1 MYCKATYNKE
11 SKNAMGT
18 PNQLLNGGQ
27 ILANALIRQGAELG
41 FGVPGE
47 SFLPL
52 LNGLVDHPKFQF
64 VTCRQE
70 GGAAYMAEAYAK
82 LTGKPGIVMVTRGP
96 GASNAMIGI
105 HTAYQDSTPMVLLV
119 GQVGTDMVEREAFQE
134 IDYRRM
140 YSECAKWVGSIDRV
154 DRIDEF
160 VSHAFHVAQA
170 GRKGPVVLA
179 LPEDVLYMMG
189 SEHPVA
195 AAHIVQ
201 PGLDQEAFL
210 QAMSHFSAA
219 KNPMMIAGGGN
230 WSKVPCDHLKKWAN
244 REGLPVATSFRSQD
258 LIDNLDPC
266 FAGDLGIGANPA
278 LVKRIKEAD
287 VLLVIGERLGEMTTA
302 GYSILTPPQIKAKLI
317 HVLSGP
323 EELGRVYRP
332 DFAINCSPDHF
343 CKALTEIS
351 MGGQYDRQ
359 AMTTAHTEYLTFSAP
374 VTVPGDLQLAQI
386 MSSLKEL
393 IPRNAIVTNGAGNF
407 ATWVHRFYPYGDMR
421 TQLAPANG
429 SMGYGLPAAIAAK
442 LVHPDRVVIAVCGDG
457 DFMMNCQELATAA
470 RYGAYPIIL
479 VVNNSMLGTIRM
491 HQEREFKS
499 RVIATELT
507 NPDFIKFADSFGIP
521 AFRVSKTEEFAAAFS
536 EAMASNQGALIELV
550 QDQEVISPSKLLSQ
564 LGQ

>member
-1 MYCKATYNKE
+1 METSNK
-11 SKNAMGT
+11 T
-18 PNQLLNGGQ
+18 LNGGQ
-27 ILANALIRQGAELG
+27 ILANALVRQGVDIA

-52 LNGLVDHPKFQF
+52 LNGLVDHPDFSF
-64 VTCRQE
+64 ITCRQE

-82 LTGKPGIVMVTRGP
+82 LTGHPGVLMVTRGP
-96 GASNAMIGI
+96 GASNAMVGI

-179 LPEDVLYMMG
+179 LPEDVLYMTG
-189 SEHPVA
+189 QENPVA
-195 AAHIVQ
+195 PAHIVQ
-201 PGLDQEAFL
+201 PGLDVKAFA
-210 QAMSHFSAA
+210 QAMEVFACA
-219 KNPMMIAGGGN
+219 KHPMIIAGGGN
-230 WSKVPCDHLKKWAN
+230 WNAKACEDLRVWAN
-244 REGLPVATSFRSQD
+244 REGLPIATSFRSQD
-258 LIDNLDPC
+258 LIDNLDPA

-278 LVKRIKEAD
+278 LVKRIQEAD

-302 GYSILTPPQIKAKLI
+302 GYSVLDVPKAKNTLI

-332 DFAINCSPDHF
+332 DFALNCSPENF
-343 CKALTEIS
+343 CAALNAIK
-351 MGGQYDRQ
+351 MGNAYDPLAMKQAHDQYL
-359 AMTTAHTEYLTFSAP
+359 AFANP
-374 VTVPGDLQLAQI
+374 VTVPGDMQLAQI
-386 MSSLKEL
+386 MSSLPKS
-393 IPRNAIVTNGAGNF
+393 IPRGSILTNGAGNF
-407 ATWVHRFYPYGDMR
+407 ATWLHRFYPYGPFKS
-421 TQLAPANG
+421 QLAPANG

-442 LVHPDRVVIAVCGDG
+442 IAHPDRVAIAVCGDG

-470 RYGAYPIIL
+470 RYDAYPIVF

-499 RVIATELT
+499 RVIATGLT
-507 NPDFIKFADSFGIP
+507 NPDFVKFAESFGMPGFRVAKTEDFAP
-521 AFRVSKTEEFAAAFS
+521 AFAKALESKK
-536 EAMASNQGALIELV
+536 GALIELIL
-550 QDQEVISPSKLLSQ
+550 DQEVISPSKLLSQ
-564 LGQ
+564 LGK

>member
-1 MYCKATYNKE
+1 METP
-11 SKNAMGT
+11 SKG
-18 PNQLLNGGQ
+18 LNGGQ
-27 ILANALIRQGAELG
+27 ILANALVRQGVDIA

-52 LNGLVDHPKFQF
+52 LNGLVDHPDFRF
-64 VTCRQE
+64 ITCRQE

-82 LTGKPGIVMVTRGP
+82 LTGRPGVLMVTRGP
-96 GASNAMIGI
+96 GAANAMIGM

-189 SEHPVA
+189 QENPVQ

-201 PGLDQEAFL
+201 PGLDLKIFN
-210 QAMSHFSAA
+210 QAMKIFSSA
-219 KNPMMIAGGGN
+219 KNPMIIAGGGN
-230 WSKVPCDHLKKWAN
+230 WNSTACEELQHWAN
-244 REGLPVATSFRSQD
+244 AEGVPIATSFRSQD
-258 LIDNLDPC
+258 IVDNLDSS

-278 LVKRIKEAD
+278 LVKRIQEAD

-302 GYSILTPPQIKAKLI
+302 GYTLLTVPQAKNKLI

-323 EELGRVYRP
+323 EDLGRVYRP
-332 DFAINCSPDHF
+332 DFALNCSPENF
-343 CKALTEIS
+343 CAALKTVK
-351 MGGQYDRQ
+351 MHAQYDR
-359 AMTTAHTEYLTFSAP
+359 ANLKAAHDEYLAFSSP
-374 VTVPGDLQLAQI
+374 VMVVGDLQLAHI
-386 MSSLKEL
+386 MDSLPKS
-393 IPRNAIVTNGAGNF
+393 IPRDSIITNGAGNF
-407 ATWVHRFYPYGDMR
+407 ATWVHRFYPYGAYK

-442 LVHPDRVVIAVCGDG
+442 ITSPQKVAIAVCGDG

-470 RYGAYPIIL
+470 RYDAFPIVF
-479 VVNNSMLGTIRM
+479 VVNNNMLGTIRM

-499 RVIATELT
+499 RVIATGLT
-507 NPDFIKFADSFGIP
+507 NPDFVRFAESFGMP
-521 AFRVSKTEEFAAAFS
+521 GFRVSKTEEFAPALAK
-536 EAMASNQGALIELV
+536 ALASNKGALIELV
-550 QDQEVISPSKLLSQ
+550 LDQEVISPSKRLSQ
-564 LGQ
+564 LGE

>member
-1 MYCKATYNKE
+1 MEKS
-11 SKNAMGT
+11 SKG
-18 PNQLLNGGQ
+18 LNGGK
-27 ILANALIRQGAELG
+27 ILANALVRQGVNIA

-52 LNGLVDHPKFQF
+52 LNGLVDHPAFRF
-64 VTCRQE
+64 ITCRQE

-82 LTGKPGIVMVTRGP
+82 LTGHPGVLMVTRGP
-96 GASNAMIGI
+96 GASNAMIGM
-105 HTAYQDSTPMVLLV
+105 HTAYQDSSPMVLLV

-179 LPEDVLYMMG
+179 LPEDVLYTIG
-189 SEHPVA
+189 QENPVK
-195 AAHIVQ
+195 AAHVVQ
-201 PGLDQEAFL
+201 PGLDLKSFDW
-210 QAMSHFSAA
+210 AMKTFTSA
-219 KNPMMIAGGGN
+219 KNPLVIAGGGN
-230 WSKVPCDHLKKWAN
+230 WNKAACEDLRRWAN
-244 REGLPVATSFRSQD
+244 DEGIPVATSFRSQD
-258 LIDNLDPC
+258 VLDNLDPA

-278 LVKRIKEAD
+278 LVKRIQNAD

-302 GYSILTPPQIKAKLI
+302 GYSILTVPQAQTTLI

-332 DFAINCSPDHF
+332 DFALNCSPENF
-343 CKALTEIS
+343 CAALKQVKMS
-351 MGGQYDRQ
+351 AHYDRSAMQ
-359 AMTTAHTEYLTFSAP
+359 AAHQEYLAFSSP
-374 VTVPGDLQLAQI
+374 VVVTGDLQLAQI
-386 MSSLKEL
+386 MDSLPSY
-393 IPRNAIVTNGAGNF
+393 IPRDAIITNGAGNF
-407 ATWVHRFYPYGDMR
+407 ATWVHRFYPYGAYK

-442 LVHPDRVVIAVCGDG
+442 IVNPEKVVIAVCGDG

-470 RYGAYPIIL
+470 RYDSFPIVL

-499 RVIATELT
+499 RVMATGLT
-507 NPDFIKFADSFGIP
+507 NPDFVKFADSFGMP
-521 AFRVSKTEEFAAAFS
+521 GFRVSKTEEFAPAF
-536 EAMASNQGALIELV
+536 AKALASKKGALIELV
-550 QDQEVISPSKLLSQ
+550 LDQDVISPTKRLSE
-564 LGQ
+564 LGS

>member
-1 MYCKATYNKE
+1 ME
-11 SKNAMGT
+11 ISSKG
-18 PNQLLNGGQ
+18 LNGGQ
-27 ILANALIRQGAELG
+27 ILANALVRQGVNIA

-52 LNGLVDHPKFQF
+52 LNGLVDHPAFRF
-64 VTCRQE
+64 ITCRQE

-82 LTGKPGIVMVTRGP
+82 LTGHPGVLMVTRGP
-96 GASNAMIGI
+96 GASNAMIGM
-105 HTAYQDSTPMVLLV
+105 HTAYQDSSPMVLLV

-160 VSHAFHVAQA
+160 VSHGFHVAQA

-179 LPEDVLYMMG
+179 LPEDVLYTIG
-189 SEHPVA
+189 QENPVK

-201 PGLDQEAFL
+201 PGLDLQSFD
-210 QAMSHFSAA
+210 QAMKAFTSA
-219 KNPMMIAGGGN
+219 KNPLVIAGGGN
-230 WSKVPCDHLKKWAN
+230 WNKAACEDLRRWAN
-244 REGLPVATSFRSQD
+244 DEGIPVVTSFRSQD
-258 LIDNLDPC
+258 VLDNLDPA

-278 LVKRIKEAD
+278 LVKRIQSAD

-302 GYSILTPPQIKAKLI
+302 GYSILTVPQAQTTLI

-332 DFAINCSPDHF
+332 DFALNCSPENF
-343 CKALTEIS
+343 CAALKQVKMS
-351 MGGQYDRQ
+351 ARYDRSAMQ
-359 AMTTAHTEYLTFSAP
+359 AAHQEYLAFSSP
-374 VTVPGDLQLAQI
+374 VIVAGDLQLAQI
-386 MSSLKEL
+386 MDSLPSH
-393 IPRNAIVTNGAGNF
+393 IPRDAIITNGAGNF
-407 ATWVHRFYPYGDMR
+407 ATWVHRFYPYGAYK

-442 LVHPDRVVIAVCGDG
+442 IVNPEKVVIAVCGDG

-470 RYGAYPIIL
+470 RYDSFPIVL

-499 RVIATELT
+499 RVIATGLT
-507 NPDFIKFADSFGIP
+507 NPDFVKFADSFGMP
-521 AFRVSKTEEFAAAFS
+521 GFRVSKTEEFASAFTQ
-536 EAMASNQGALIELV
+536 ALASKKGALIELV
-550 QDQEVISPSKLLSQ
+550 LDQEVISPTKRLSE
-564 LGQ
+564 LGG

>member
-1 MYCKATYNKE
+1 M
-11 SKNAMGT
+11 
-18 PNQLLNGGQ
+18 LNGGQ
-27 ILANALIRQGAELG
+27 ILANAIVRQGVDIA

-52 LNGLVDHPKFQF
+52 LNGLVDHEDFRF
-64 VTCRQE
+64 ITCRQE

-82 LTGKPGIVMVTRGP
+82 LTGKPGVLMVTRGP
-96 GASNAMIGI
+96 GASNAMIGM
-105 HTAYQDSTPMVLLV
+105 HTAYQDSTPLVLLV

-179 LPEDVLYMMG
+179 LPEDVLYMSG
-189 SEHPVA
+189 QENPLKP
-195 AAHIVQ
+195 AHIVQ
-201 PGLDQEAFL
+201 PGLDENLFK
-210 QAMSHFSAA
+210 QAMQVFASA
-219 KNPMMIAGGGN
+219 KRPMIIAGGGN
-230 WSKVPCDHLKKWAN
+230 WNTEACEDLKAWAN
-244 REGLPVATSFRSQD
+244 RENVPVATSFRSQD
-258 LIDNLDPC
+258 VLDNLDPA

-278 LVKRIKEAD
+278 LVKRIQEAD

-302 GYSILTPPQIKAKLI
+302 GYSILSVPQTQATLI

-332 DFAINCSPDHF
+332 DFALNCSPENF
-343 CKALTEIS
+343 CAALKKVVMDKNANRER
-351 MGGQYDRQ
+351 MQ
-359 AMTTAHTEYLTFSAP
+359 AAHAEYLAFSSP
-374 VTVPGDLQLAQI
+374 VTVPGEMQLAQI
-386 MSSLKEL
+386 MSSLHTL
-393 IPRNAIVTNGAGNF
+393 IPRNSILSNGAGNF
-407 ATWVHRFYPYGDMR
+407 ATWVHRFYPYGPFK

-442 LVHPDRVVIAVCGDG
+442 IASPEKVSIAVCGDG

-470 RYGAYPIIL
+470 RYDAFPIVF

-499 RVIATELT
+499 RVIATGLT
-507 NPDFIKFADSFGIP
+507 NPDFVKFAESFGMPGYRIT
-521 AFRVSKTEEFAAAFS
+521 KTEEFNPAF
-536 EAMASNQGALIELV
+536 AKAVASKKGALIEIVL
-550 QDQEVISPSKLLSQ
+550 DQEVISPSKLLSQ
-564 LGQ
+564 LGK

>member
-1 MYCKATYNKE
+1 METP
-11 SKNAMGT
+11 SKG
-18 PNQLLNGGQ
+18 LNGGQ
-27 ILANALIRQGAELG
+27 ILANALVRQGVDIA

-52 LNGLVDHPKFQF
+52 LNGLVDHPDFRF
-64 VTCRQE
+64 ITCRQE

-82 LTGKPGIVMVTRGP
+82 LTGRPGVLMVTRGP
-96 GASNAMIGI
+96 GAANAMIGM

-189 SEHPVA
+189 QENPVQ

-201 PGLDQEAFL
+201 PGLDLKIFN
-210 QAMSHFSAA
+210 QAMKIFSSA
-219 KNPMMIAGGGN
+219 KNPMIIAGGGN
-230 WSKVPCDHLKKWAN
+230 WNSTACAELQHWAN
-244 REGLPVATSFRSQD
+244 AEGVPIATSFRSQD
-258 LIDNLDPC
+258 IVDNLDPS

-278 LVKRIKEAD
+278 LVKRIQEAD

-302 GYSILTPPQIKAKLI
+302 GYTLLTVPQAKNKLI

-332 DFAINCSPDHF
+332 DFALNCSPENF
-343 CKALTEIS
+343 CAALSTVK
-351 MGGQYDRQ
+351 MHAQYDR
-359 AMTTAHTEYLTFSAP
+359 ANLKAAHDEYLAFSSP
-374 VTVPGDLQLAQI
+374 VMVVGDLQLAHI
-386 MSSLKEL
+386 MDSLPKS
-393 IPRNAIVTNGAGNF
+393 IPRDSIITNGAGNF
-407 ATWVHRFYPYGDMR
+407 ATWVHRFYPYGAYK

-442 LVHPDRVVIAVCGDG
+442 ITSPQKVAIAVCGDG

-470 RYGAYPIIL
+470 RYDAFPIVF
-479 VVNNSMLGTIRM
+479 VVNNNMLGTIRM

-499 RVIATELT
+499 RVIATGLT
-507 NPDFIKFADSFGIP
+507 NPDFVRFAESFGMP
-521 AFRVSKTEEFAAAFS
+521 GFRVSKTEEFAPALAK
-536 EAMASNQGALIELV
+536 ALASNKGALIELV
-550 QDQEVISPSKLLSQ
+550 LDQEVISPSKRLSQ
-564 LGQ
+564 LGE

>member
-1 MYCKATYNKE
+1 METP
-11 SKNAMGT
+11 SKV
-18 PNQLLNGGQ
+18 LNGGQ
-27 ILANALIRQGAELG
+27 ILANALARQGVNIA

-52 LNGLVDHPKFQF
+52 LNGLVDHPDFRF
-64 VTCRQE
+64 ITCRQE

-82 LTGKPGIVMVTRGP
+82 LTGYPGVLMVTRGP
-96 GASNAMIGI
+96 GASNAMIGM

-179 LPEDVLYMMG
+179 LPEDVLYMPG
-189 SEHPVA
+189 QENPVK

-201 PGLDQEAFL
+201 PGLDLHSFD
-210 QAMSHFSAA
+210 QAMAAFSSA
-219 KNPMMIAGGGN
+219 KNPMVIVGGGSWN
-230 WSKVPCDHLKKWAN
+230 GTACEALRSWAN
-244 REGLPVATSFRSQD
+244 AQAIPVATSFRSQD
-258 LIDNLDPC
+258 VIDNLDPA

-278 LVKRIKEAD
+278 LVKRVQEAD

-302 GYSILTPPQIKAKLI
+302 GYSILTVPQAKSKLI

-332 DFAINCSPDHF
+332 EFALNCSPENF
-343 CKALTEIS
+343 CSALT
-351 MGGQYDRQ
+351 MVRMNAHHDRTAMKQ
-359 AMTTAHTEYLTFSAP
+359 AHDVYLAFSSP
-374 VTVPGDLQLAQI
+374 VTVAGDLQLAFI
-386 MSSLKEL
+386 MDSLPSL
-393 IPRNAIVTNGAGNF
+393 IPRDAIITNGAGNF
-407 ATWVHRFYPYGDMR
+407 ATWVHRFYPYGTFK

-442 LVHPDRVVIAVCGDG
+442 IINPEKVVIAVCGDG

-470 RYGAYPIIL
+470 RYDAYPIVL

-499 RVIATELT
+499 RVIATGLT
-507 NPDFIKFADSFGIP
+507 NPDFVKFADSFGMP
-521 AFRVSKTEEFAAAFS
+521 GFRVSKTEEFAPAFAKALTS
-536 EAMASNQGALIELV
+536 KKGALIELV
-550 QDQEVISPSKLLSQ
+550 LDPEVITPTKLLSQ
-564 LGQ
+564 LGK

>member
-1 MYCKATYNKE
+1 METSN
-11 SKNAMGT
+11 NI
-18 PNQLLNGGQ
+18 LNGGQ
-27 ILANALIRQGAELG
+27 ILANALVRQGVDTA

-52 LNGLVDHPKFQF
+52 LNGLVDHPQF
-64 VTCRQE
+64 RFITCRQE
-70 GGAAYMAEAYAK
+70 GGAAYMAEACAK
-82 LTGKPGIVMVTRGP
+82 LTNKPGVLMVTRGP
-96 GASNAMIGI
+96 GASNAMIGM

-179 LPEDVLYMMG
+179 LPEDVLYLTG
-189 SEHPVA
+189 DEKPLEP
-195 AAHIVQ
+195 AHIVQ
-201 PGLDQEAFL
+201 PGLDQHIFA
-210 QAMSHFSAA
+210 QAMQVFSSA
-219 KNPMMIAGGGN
+219 KKPMIIAGGGN
-230 WSKVPCDHLKKWAN
+230 WNQAACQDLQRWAN
-244 REGLPVATSFRSQD
+244 REGIPVATSFRSQD
-258 LIDNLDPC
+258 LIDNLDPA

-278 LVKRIKEAD
+278 LVRRIEEAD
-287 VLLVIGERLGEMTTA
+287 ALLVIGERLGEMTTA
-302 GYSILTPPQIKAKLI
+302 GYSILSVPKAAKTLI

-332 DFAINCSPDHF
+332 DFAINCSPENF
-343 CKALTEIS
+343 CAALDSIK
-351 MGGQYDRQ
+351 MGSNDDRQ
-359 AMTTAHTEYLTFSAP
+359 NMKAAHAEYLAFSAP

-386 MSSLKEL
+386 MSSLKDC
-393 IPRNAIVTNGAGNF
+393 IPRNSIMTNGAGNF
-407 ATWVHRFYPYGDMR
+407 ATWVHRFYPYGPFK

-442 LVHPDRVVIAVCGDG
+442 IVDPNKVAVAVCGDG

-470 RYGAYPIIL
+470 RYEAFPIIF

-499 RVIATELT
+499 RVIATGLT
-507 NPDFIKFADSFGIP
+507 NPDFVKFADSFGIP
-521 AFRVSKTEEFAAAFS
+521 GFRVTKTEEFAPVFEKS
-536 EAMASNQGALIELV
+536 LTSKRGALIELV
-550 QDQEVISPSKLLSQ
+550 LDQEVISPSKRLSQ
-564 LGQ
+564 LG

>member
-1 MYCKATYNKE
+1 ME
-11 SKNAMGT
+11 T
-18 PNQLLNGGQ
+18 PIKVLNGGQ
-27 ILANALIRQGAELG
+27 ILANALARQGVDIA

-52 LNGLVDHPKFQF
+52 LNGLVDHPDFRF
-64 VTCRQE
+64 ITCRQE

-82 LTGKPGIVMVTRGP
+82 LTGHPGVLMVTRGP
-96 GASNAMIGI
+96 GASNAMIGM

-179 LPEDVLYMMG
+179 LPEDVLYMTG
-189 SEHPVA
+189 QENPVK

-201 PGLDQEAFL
+201 PGLDLHSFE
-210 QAMSHFSAA
+210 QAMAVFSSA
-219 KNPMMIAGGGN
+219 KNPMVVAGGGN
-230 WSKVPCDHLKKWAN
+230 WNSTACEALRSWAN
-244 REGLPVATSFRSQD
+244 AQAIPVATSFRSQD
-258 LIDNLDPC
+258 VIDNLDPA

-278 LVKRIKEAD
+278 LVKRIQDAD

-302 GYSILTPPQIKAKLI
+302 GYSILTVPQAKAKLI

-332 DFAINCSPDHF
+332 DFALNCSPENF
-343 CKALTEIS
+343 CSALK
-351 MGGQYDRQ
+351 MVKMNAHYDRSAMKQ
-359 AMTTAHTEYLTFSAP
+359 AHDEYLAFSSP
-374 VTVPGDLQLAQI
+374 VRVAGDLQLAFI
-386 MSSLKEL
+386 MDSLPDL
-393 IPRNAIVTNGAGNF
+393 IPRDAIVTNGAGNF
-407 ATWVHRFYPYGDMR
+407 ATWVHRFYPYGAYK

-442 LVHPDRVVIAVCGDG
+442 IASPDKVVIAVCGDG

-470 RYGAYPIIL
+470 RYDAYPIVF

-499 RVIATELT
+499 RVIATGLT
-507 NPDFIKFADSFGIP
+507 NPDFVKFADSFGIP
-521 AFRVSKTEEFAAAFS
+521 GFKVSKTEEFAPAF
-536 EAMASNQGALIELV
+536 AKALASKKGALIELV
-550 QDQEVISPSKLLSQ
+550 LDPEVITPTKLLSQ
-564 LGQ
+564 LGK

>member
-1 MYCKATYNKE
+1 MEKP
-11 SKNAMGT
+11 SKV
-18 PNQLLNGGQ
+18 LNGGQ
-27 ILANALIRQGAELG
+27 ILANALARQGVDIA

-52 LNGLVDHPKFQF
+52 LNGLVDHPDFRF
-64 VTCRQE
+64 ITCRQE

-82 LTGKPGIVMVTRGP
+82 LTGRPGVVMVTRGP
-96 GASNAMIGI
+96 GASNAMIGM
-105 HTAYQDSTPMVLLV
+105 HTAYQDSSPMVLLV

-179 LPEDVLYMMG
+179 LPEDVLYMTG
-189 SEHPVA
+189 HENPVK

-201 PGLDQEAFL
+201 PGLDLHTFD
-210 QAMSHFSAA
+210 QAMATFTFA
-219 KNPMMIAGGGN
+219 KKPMIIAGGGN
-230 WSKVPCDHLKKWAN
+230 WNSTACEALRSWAN
-244 REGLPVATSFRSQD
+244 AQAIPVATSFRSQD
-258 LIDNLDPC
+258 VIDNLDPA

-278 LVKRIKEAD
+278 LVKRIQEAD
-287 VLLVIGERLGEMTTA
+287 ALLVIGERLGEMTTT
-302 GYSILTPPQIKAKLI
+302 GYSILTVPQAKAKLI

-332 DFAINCSPDHF
+332 DFALNCSPENF
-343 CKALTEIS
+343 CSALSI
-351 MGGQYDRQ
+351 MKMNAHHDRTAMKQ
-359 AMTTAHTEYLTFSAP
+359 AHDEYLAFSSP
-374 VTVPGDLQLAQI
+374 VSVQGDLQLAFI
-386 MSSLKEL
+386 MGSLPGL
-393 IPRNAIVTNGAGNF
+393 IPRDAIITNGAGNF
-407 ATWVHRFYPYGDMR
+407 ATWVHRFYPYGAFK

-442 LVHPDRVVIAVCGDG
+442 IASPEKVVIAVCGDG

-470 RYGAYPIIL
+470 RYDAYPIVL

-499 RVIATELT
+499 RVIATGLT
-507 NPDFIKFADSFGIP
+507 NPDFVKFADSFGMP
-521 AFRVSKTEEFAAAFS
+521 GFRVSKTEEFAPAFTK
-536 EAMASNQGALIELV
+536 ALASKKGALIELV
-550 QDQEVISPSKLLSQ
+550 LDSEVITPTKLLSQ
-564 LGQ
+564 LG

>member
-1 MYCKATYNKE
+1 METP
-11 SKNAMGT
+11 SKV
-18 PNQLLNGGQ
+18 LNGGQ
-27 ILANALIRQGAELG
+27 ILANALARQGVDIA

-52 LNGLVDHPKFQF
+52 LNGLLDHPDFRF
-64 VTCRQE
+64 ITCRQE

-82 LTGKPGIVMVTRGP
+82 LTGHPGVLMVTRGP
-96 GASNAMIGI
+96 GASNAMIGM

-179 LPEDVLYMMG
+179 LPEDVLYMTG
-189 SEHPVA
+189 QENPVK

-201 PGLDQEAFL
+201 PGLDLHSFD
-210 QAMSHFSAA
+210 QAMAAFTSA
-219 KNPMMIAGGGN
+219 KKPMVIAGGGN
-230 WSKVPCDHLKKWAN
+230 WNSAACEALRSWAN
-244 REGLPVATSFRSQD
+244 AQAVPVASSFRSQD
-258 LIDNLDPC
+258 VIDNLDPA

-278 LVKRIKEAD
+278 LVKRIQEAD

-302 GYSILTPPQIKAKLI
+302 GYSILTVPQAKAKLI

-332 DFAINCSPDHF
+332 DFAINCSPENF
-343 CKALTEIS
+343 CSALATVK
-351 MGGQYDRQ
+351 MNAQHDRSAMKQ
-359 AMTTAHTEYLTFSAP
+359 AHDEYLAFSSP
-374 VTVPGDLQLAQI
+374 VTVKGDLQLAFI
-386 MSSLKEL
+386 MDSLPDL
-393 IPRNAIVTNGAGNF
+393 IPRDAIVTNGAGNF
-407 ATWVHRFYPYGDMR
+407 ATWVHRFYPYGKYK

-442 LVHPDRVVIAVCGDG
+442 IASPEKIVIAVCGDG

-470 RYGAYPIIL
+470 RYDAYPIVL

-499 RVIATELT
+499 RVIATGLT
-507 NPDFIKFADSFGIP
+507 NPDFVKFADSFGMP
-521 AFRVSKTEEFAAAFS
+521 GFRVSKTEEFALAF
-536 EAMASNQGALIELV
+536 AKALASKKGALIELV
-550 QDQEVISPSKLLSQ
+550 LDPEVITPTKLLSQ
-564 LGQ
+564 LG

>member
-1 MYCKATYNKE
+1 METP
-11 SKNAMGT
+11 SKV
-18 PNQLLNGGQ
+18 LNGGQ
-27 ILANALIRQGAELG
+27 ILANALARQGVDIA

-52 LNGLVDHPKFQF
+52 LNGLLDHPDFRF
-64 VTCRQE
+64 ITCRQE

-82 LTGKPGIVMVTRGP
+82 LTGHPGVLMVTRGP
-96 GASNAMIGI
+96 GASNAMIGM

-179 LPEDVLYMMG
+179 LPEDVLYMTG
-189 SEHPVA
+189 QENPVK

-201 PGLDQEAFL
+201 PGLDLHSFD
-210 QAMSHFSAA
+210 QAMAAFTSA
-219 KNPMMIAGGGN
+219 KKPMVIAGGGN
-230 WSKVPCDHLKKWAN
+230 WNSTACEALRSWAN
-244 REGLPVATSFRSQD
+244 AQAVPVATSFRSQD
-258 LIDNLDPC
+258 VIDNLDPA

-278 LVKRIKEAD
+278 LVKRIQEAD
-287 VLLVIGERLGEMTTA
+287 ILLVIGERLGEMTTA
-302 GYSILTPPQIKAKLI
+302 GYSILTVPQAKAKLI

-332 DFAINCSPDHF
+332 DFAINCSPENF
-343 CKALTEIS
+343 CSALS
-351 MGGQYDRQ
+351 MVKMNAQHDRSAMKQ
-359 AMTTAHTEYLTFSAP
+359 AHDEYLAFSSP
-374 VTVPGDLQLAQI
+374 VTVQGDLQLAFI
-386 MSSLKEL
+386 MDSLPDL
-393 IPRNAIVTNGAGNF
+393 IPRDAIVTNGAGNF
-407 ATWVHRFYPYGDMR
+407 ATWVHRFYPYGKYK

-429 SMGYGLPAAIAAK
+429 SMGYGLPASIAAK
-442 LVHPDRVVIAVCGDG
+442 IASPEKVVIAVCGDG

-470 RYGAYPIIL
+470 RYDAYPIVL

-499 RVIATELT
+499 RVIATGLT
-507 NPDFIKFADSFGIP
+507 NPDFVKFADSFGMP
-521 AFRVSKTEEFAAAFS
+521 GFRVSKTEEFALAF
-536 EAMASNQGALIELV
+536 AKALASKKGALIELV
-550 QDQEVISPSKLLSQ
+550 LDPEVITPTKLLSQ
-564 LGQ
+564 LG

>member
-1 MYCKATYNKE
+1 METP
-11 SKNAMGT
+11 SKV
-18 PNQLLNGGQ
+18 LNGGQ
-27 ILANALIRQGAELG
+27 ILANALARQGVNIA

-52 LNGLVDHPKFQF
+52 LNGLVDHPDFRF
-64 VTCRQE
+64 ITCRQE

-82 LTGKPGIVMVTRGP
+82 LTGYPGVLMVTRGP
-96 GASNAMIGI
+96 GASNAMIGM

-179 LPEDVLYMMG
+179 LPEDVLYMTG
-189 SEHPVA
+189 QENPVK

-201 PGLDQEAFL
+201 PGLDLHSFD
-210 QAMSHFSAA
+210 QAMAAFTSA
-219 KNPMMIAGGGN
+219 KNPMVIVGGGSWN
-230 WSKVPCDHLKKWAN
+230 GTACEALRSWAN
-244 REGLPVATSFRSQD
+244 AQAIPVATSFRSQD
-258 LIDNLDPC
+258 VIDNLDPA

-278 LVKRIKEAD
+278 LVKRVQEAD

-302 GYSILTPPQIKAKLI
+302 GYSILTVPQAKSKLI

-332 DFAINCSPDHF
+332 EFALNCSPENF
-343 CKALTEIS
+343 CSALT
-351 MGGQYDRQ
+351 MVRMNAHHDRTAMKQ
-359 AMTTAHTEYLTFSAP
+359 AHDEYLAFSSP
-374 VTVPGDLQLAQI
+374 VTVAGDLQLAFI
-386 MSSLKEL
+386 MASFPSL
-393 IPRNAIVTNGAGNF
+393 IPRDAIITNGAGNF
-407 ATWVHRFYPYGDMR
+407 ATWVHRFYPYGTFK

-442 LVHPDRVVIAVCGDG
+442 IVSPEKVVIAVCGDG

-470 RYGAYPIIL
+470 RYDAFPIVL

-499 RVIATELT
+499 RVIATGLT
-507 NPDFIKFADSFGIP
+507 NPEFVKFADSFDMPG
-521 AFRVSKTEEFAAAFS
+521 FRVSKTEEFAPAFAKALTS
-536 EAMASNQGALIELV
+536 KKGALIELV
-550 QDQEVISPSKLLSQ
+550 LDPEVITPTKLLSQ
-564 LGQ
+564 LGK